1 MMFRLARIST
11 VSALCLLTLSAC
23 EEGQGVTPRD
33 AADPGTP
40 AAVARSEIRDVERPD
55 IFSTTELGLWDGRPS
70 LGGIWIAHPDVAEPE
85 RALIRNTTNGQK
97 VAGALFRRERSNPG
111 PRIQVSS
118 DAATALNMLA
128 GQPTELEVIVVR
140 QEEIVIE
147 PAPLPVSEEVV
158 GEEATLEASDR
169 ASGQTADPAG
179 ISDKSDSEVALAGAA
194 AIAAADKPARPG
206 FWGRFRNSL
215 RNEPAKDAA
224 QAPMIAET
232 ADDASA
238 PDVET
243 APLDPVTTAA
253 AAAIA
258 TAEASPAPP
267 RPTPAAA
274 PAPAESASGLRNPY
288 IQIGLFSLEEN
299 ADAAAAS
306 LRQAGIV
313 PSVDPTTTNGKSF
326 WRVLVGPLTSADDQA
341 ALLDRVKDLGYS
353 DAYLTAN

>member
-1 MMFRLARIST
+1 MT
-11 VSALCLLTLSAC
+11 
-23 EEGQGVTPRD
+23 QGVSIIIPS
-33 AADPGTP
+33 PMFS
-40 AAVARSEIRDVERPD
+40 VIRE
-55 IFSTTELGLWDGRPS
+55 
-70 LGGIWIAHPDVAEPE
+70 
-85 RALIRNTTNGQK
+85 K
-97 VAGALFRRERSNPG
+97 PG
-111 PRIQVSS
+111 P
-118 DAATALNMLA
+118 
-128 GQPTELEVIVVR
+128 EVAVMAR
-140 QEEIVIE
+140 
-147 PAPLPVSEEVV
+147 APLQ
-158 GEEATLEASDR
+158 A
-169 ASGQTADPAG
+169 
-179 ISDKSDSEVALAGAA
+179 
-194 AIAAADKPARPG
+194 
-206 FWGRFRNSL
+206 
-215 RNEPAKDAA
+215 
-224 QAPMIAET
+224 APMIAET

-258 TAEASPAPP
+258 TAEASPAPQ

-274 PAPAESASGLRNPY
+274 PAPAESANGLRNPY

-341 ALLDRVKDLGYS
+341 ALLARVKDLGYS